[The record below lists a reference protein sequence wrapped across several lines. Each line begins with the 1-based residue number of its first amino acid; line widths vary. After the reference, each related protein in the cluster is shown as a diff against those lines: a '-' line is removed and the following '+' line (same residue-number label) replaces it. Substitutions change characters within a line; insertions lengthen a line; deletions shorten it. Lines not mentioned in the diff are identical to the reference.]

1 MSKPNLPQ
9 SGDYH
14 ELLRP
19 VTLKGDEALGYAE
32 KSIPVFPCKPGG
44 KEPLIRKCLVAKRQE
59 LTGKELAAHARTC
72 ERDGHGHHDATTDPE
87 RIRAWWSRWPD
98 ANVAMPTG
106 KRSGRVVVDE
116 DPEHGGSD
124 SMAELRERGHELP
137 PTTTIKTGGG
147 GRHLYLRYPA
157 GVEIRN
163 SAGKLGPGLDIRGE
177 GGYVIVPPSVTE
189 GPYEVLDNRPPADAP
204 EWLIEALTAPSG
216 VPENDVATI
225 QRAKVPGGGLEG
237 PEIPAGERNTTLY
250 KIACSLRAGGHE
262 RGEILEALGR
272 VNRERCS
279 TPLAGEDISKIA
291 KSAAQHAPG
300 NASPEVTA
308 EVLAAVGDIEA
319 DIMRRDWPGVG
330 GKSARD
336 TVIALVRLARMHGTM
351 IPAGVRLSVDVR
363 TLALMASVSKS
374 TLLDNTRGGE
384 KRAGAIS
391 RLKMRGVIRSDNATR
406 FRKDAGAF
414 VLLTPR
420 ANVDHSTTSFDAI
433 EPRGACGPQL
443 RAPLTAPRLRWSR
456 PVFDGL
462 TRVGTISRMGKTKG
476 AVLDYLEAEPSS
488 SLTVAELAEKLGTAR
503 VRDLRRRHLDPLE
516 EAGVVECSGDAVSL
530 TANWLDALNERRD
543 QDGEIADHRRD
554 MVRYQ
559 RERDAYR
566 NRNKNPPTPHP
577 ANRGA
582 HGYVEDL
589 ETLPPTPTVEVL
601 YPLVNTTVNTV
612 RGPGRLWQVFSDRV
626 GVVLEGRPE
635 EVTFMHPSE
644 LVLGEVAA

>member
-1 MSKPNLPQ
+1 MSKPTLPQ

-44 KEPLIRKCLVAKRQE
+44 KEPLIRKCPVAKRQE
-59 LTGKELAAHARTC
+59 LTGKELATHARTC

-87 RIRAWWSRWPD
+87 RIRRWWSRWPD
-98 ANVAMPTG
+98 ANVAYPTG
-106 KRSGRVVVDE
+106 KRSGELVMDV
-116 DPEHGGSD
+116 DPERGGYD
-124 SMAELRERGHELP
+124 SLAELHEASHELP
-137 PTTTIKTGGG
+137 LTATIKTGGG
-147 GRHLYLRYPA
+147 GVHHRLRYPE
-157 GVEIRN
+157 GEEIRN

-177 GGYVIVPPSVTE
+177 GGYVIAPPSVTE
-189 GPYEVLDNRPPADAP
+189 GPYKVLHNRPLAEAP
-204 EWLIEALTAPSG
+204 EWLLEALRGPSRTPDG
-216 VPENDVATI
+216 RVDGQAT
-225 QRAKVPGGGLEG
+225 VSMTTGLEG

-250 KIACSLRAGGHE
+250 KIACSLRARGHE
-262 RGEILEALGR
+262 RGEILEALER
-272 VNRERCS
+272 VNKKRCS
-279 TPLAGEDISKIA
+279 TPLLQEDLSKIA
-291 KSAAQHAPG
+291 KSAARYAPG

-308 EVLAAVGDIEA
+308 DLLEALDAIET
-319 DIMRRDWPGVG
+319 DIMCRDWPGVG
-330 GKSARD
+330 GKSERD
-336 TVIALVRLARMHGTM
+336 AMVALTWLGRMHGTM

-363 TLALMASVSKS
+363 TLALMASVSKRS
-374 TLLDNTRGGE
+374 LLDNSKGGG
-384 KRAGAIS
+384 RVPGIIS
-391 RLKMRGVIRSDNATR
+391 RLKARGVIRSDNATR
-406 FRKDAGAF
+406 FGKDAGAF

-420 ANVDHSTTSFDAI
+420 AELHHSTTSYAAI
-433 EPRGACGPQL
+433 EPRGACGATL
-443 RAPLTAPRLRWSR
+443 RPPLTAPRLRWSR

-462 TRVGTISRMGKTKG
+462 TRVGTISRLGKTKG
-476 AVLDYLEAEPSS
+476 AVLDYLEAEPFS
-488 SLTVAELAEKLGTAR
+488 SLTVAELAEKLGMAR
-503 VRDLRRRHLDPLE
+503 VRDLRRRHLEPLA

-530 TANWLDALNERRD
+530 TADWLDALNERRD

-554 MVRYQ
+554 MARYQ

-566 NRNKNPPTPHP
+566 NRDQNPPTPHP

-582 HGYVEDL
+582 DGYVEDL
-589 ETLPPTPTVEVL
+589 DILPPTPTVEVL

>member
-1 MSKPNLPQ
+1 MTARTLPQ

-19 VTLKGDEALGYAE
+19 VTLRGDWALWYAE
-32 KSIPVFPCKPGG
+32 KSIPVFPCKPGR
-44 KEPLIRKCLVAKRQE
+44 KEPL
-59 LTGKELAAHARTC
+59 TSN
-72 ERDGHGHHDATTDPE
+72 GHKDATTDPE

-98 ANVAMPTG
+98 ANIAMPTG
-106 KRSGRVVVDE
+106 KRSGEVVMDV
-116 DPEHGGSD
+116 DPEHGGYD
-124 SMAELRERGHELP
+124 SLAELHEEGYELP
-137 PTTTIKTGGG
+137 LTATNKTGGG
-147 GRHLYLRYPA
+147 GVHHRFRCPE

-177 GGYVIVPPSVTE
+177 GGYVIAPPSVTE
-189 GPYEVLDNRPPADAP
+189 GPYEVLHDRPLAEAP

-225 QRAKVPGGGLEG
+225 PRAKVDAGLEG
-237 PEIPAGERNTTLY
+237 PEIGEGERNTTLY
-250 KIACSLRAGGHE
+250 KIACSLRARGHD
-262 RGEILEALGR
+262 RGEILEALER

-279 TPLAGEDISKIA
+279 TPVAGEDLSKIA
-291 KSAAQHAPG
+291 KSAAGHSPG
-300 NASPEVTA
+300 NASPEVKA
-308 EVLAAVGDIEA
+308 EVLAALDAIEA

-330 GKSARD
+330 GKSERD
-336 TVIALVRLARMHGTM
+336 AMVALTRLGRMHGTM

-384 KRAGAIS
+384 KRPGTIS
-391 RLKMRGVIRSDNATR
+391 RLKMHGMIRSDNATR
-406 FRKDAGAF
+406 FGKDAGAF

-420 ANVDHSTTSFDAI
+420 ATVDHSTTHFAAI
-433 EPRGACGPQL
+433 EPRDACGPQL

-456 PVFDGL
+456 PVFDGR
-462 TRVGTISRMGKTKG
+462 TRVGTISRLGKSKG
-476 AVLDYLEAEPSS
+476 EIIDHLEDAGGT
-488 SLTVAELAEKLGTAR
+488 LTVASLVEALGVSR
-503 VRDLRRRHLDPLE
+503 VRDLRRRHLEPLA

-530 TANWLDALNERRD
+530 TSDWLDALNERRD

-554 MVRYQ
+554 MARYQ

-566 NRNKNPPTPHP
+566 DRNKNPSTPHP

-582 HGYVEDL
+582 DGYVEDL

>member
-1 MSKPNLPQ
+1 MSKPTLPQ

-19 VTLKGDEALGYAE
+19 VTLGDEALGYAK
-32 KSIPVFPCKPGG
+32 KSIPVFPCKPGR
-44 KEPLIRKCLVAKRQE
+44 KEPL
-59 LTGKELAAHARTC
+59 TPN
-72 ERDGHGHHDATTDPE
+72 GHKDASTDPE

-98 ANVAMPTG
+98 ANIAMPTG
-106 KRSGRVVVDE
+106 KRSGWVVVDV
-116 DPEHGGSD
+116 DPEHCGYD
-124 SMAELRERGHELP
+124 SLAELHEEGHELP
-137 PTTTIKTGGG
+137 LTATIKTGGG
-147 GRHLYLRYPA
+147 GVHHYLRCPE

-177 GGYVIVPPSVTE
+177 GGYVVVPPSVTE
-189 GPYEVLDNRPPADAP
+189 GPYEVLHKRPPAEAP
-204 EWLIEALTAPSG
+204 EWLLETLRGPSRT
-216 VPENDVATI
+216 PESNVATI
-225 QRAKVPGGGLEG
+225 PRRAKVEAGLEG
-237 PEIPAGERNTTLY
+237 PEIGEGERNTTLY
-250 KIACSLRAGGHE
+250 KIACSLRARGHG
-262 RGEILEALGR
+262 RGEILEALER

-279 TPLAGEDISKIA
+279 PPLAGEELSKIA
-291 KSAAQHAPG
+291 KSAARHAPG
-300 NASPEVTA
+300 NTSPEVTP
-308 EVLAAVGDIEA
+308 EVLAALDAIEA

-336 TVIALVRLARMHGTM
+336 TAIALVRLARIHGTM

-363 TLALMASVSKS
+363 SLALMASVSKS

-391 RLKMRGVIRSDNATR
+391 RLKARGVIRSDNATR
-406 FRKDAGAF
+406 FGKDAGAF

-420 ANVDHSTTSFDAI
+420 ANVDHSTTPLAAI
-433 EPRGACGPQL
+433 EPRDACGPQL
-443 RAPLTAPRLRWSR
+443 RSPLTAPRLRWSR
-456 PVFDGL
+456 PVFAGL

-476 AVLDYLEAEPSS
+476 EIIDHLEDAGGT
-488 SLTVAELAEKLGTAR
+488 LTVASLVEALGVSR
-503 VRDLRRRHLDPLE
+503 VRDLRRRHLEPLA

-530 TANWLDALNERRD
+530 TFDWLDALNERRD

-554 MVRYQ
+554 MARYQ

-566 NRNKNPPTPHP
+566 DRNKNPSTPHP

-582 HGYVEDL
+582 DGYVEDL

-601 YPLVNTTVNTV
+601 YPLINTTVNTV

-644 LVLGEVAA
+644 LVLGEMAA